1 MTSTLNASRS
11 VLASLLSQ
19 CDDNAADHVL
29 WVSHDGQVHL
39 DPLERGRSANSFAEL
54 NASEIKFRLDA
65 FQRGDGYVGPAA
77 SKDAI
82 WINRLFVAIDRLWAN
97 ETTGL
102 VKSF

>member
-1 MTSTLNASRS
+1 MTNTLNAPRS

-19 CDDNAADHVL
+19 CDDNAADHML

-39 DPLERGRSANSFAEL
+39 DPLGRGVSANRFAEL

-77 SKDAI
+77 SKDPI
-82 WINRLFVAIDRLWAN
+82 WINRLFVALDRLWAN
-97 ETTGL
+97 EITGL

>member
-1 MTSTLNASRS
+1 MTATLNASRN

-39 DPLERGRSANSFAEL
+39 DPLERGVSANSFAER
-54 NASEIKFRLDA
+54 NAPEIKFRLDA
-65 FQRGDGYVGPAA
+65 FQRGDGYVGAAA

-82 WINRLFVAIDRLWAN
+82 WINRLFVALDRLWAN
-97 ETTGL
+97 DTTGL